1 MTEDQ
6 NPAAMAGDED
16 VPEIEHEEAPTEGQE
31 QETPTE
37 EGKAEGQAEQER
49 NKETARERR
58 EREKAY
64 KAQLKQEA
72 EEARARAD
80 EAEAKLAKIRQAG
93 QGAQPPKS
101 SDFPDYEDYIAAK
114 TAYLLRS
121 EASGDV
127 ARETEQEVQRQRAAE
142 KEKRGELEAA
152 RLEEYSAQVTDA
164 RTRYADFDQVVGGH
178 GLFPAGSHL
187 VDLVLSSDASADV
200 AYSVA
205 RDRVLHDRLLR
216 MAPIEAARE
225 IGRIEAQMKA
235 PRPRTQSGAPDP
247 INPVTPSTAPTK
259 DVSKMTQAEFVAWR
273 DAGGTF

>member
-31 QETPTE
+31 QDPPTE

-142 KEKRGELEAA
+142 KASRDAYERA

-164 RTRYADFDQVVGGH
+164 RTRYADFDQVVGAP
-178 GLFPAGSHL
+178 GLFPEKSPL

-200 AYSVA
+200 AYSIA
-205 RDRVLHDRLLR
+205 SDRALHDRLLR

-235 PRPRTQSGAPDP
+235 PRLRTQSKAPDP
-247 INPVTPSTAPTK
+247 INPVNPNSA
-259 DVSKMTQAEFVAWR
+259 SKADPLKLPPEEFDAWR
-273 DAGGTF
+273 RAGGTF